1 VTQPGAYWGSDVPIS
16 MPEPPT
22 GDIIIDMGA
31 TGFTLDGFA
40 HNISPADLEDYMMPT
55 FSPDGSIHE

>member
-1 VTQPGAYWGSDVPIS
+1 